1 MIVSI
6 SQPAYLPWLGYFDR
20 IAASDVH
27 IVLDQV
33 PLERSSTTRF
43 TNRNKVRGPG
53 GVQWLTVPVRG
64 ASAQPLICETLVDHE
79 QGWQQ
84 KHRRTVEQSYA
95 KAPHFHS
102 LVDLLQLSY
111 EQPWGRLADLLAVQ
125 RDWLL
130 RTLGISTRVEVG
142 SRMQVAGAKGD
153 LILHLC
159 QAVGATTYLSGP
171 FGRDYLDAG
180 AFERAGIRLAF
191 HDYAHPQYSQAQQ
204 PFEPYLS
211 ILDLLAN
218 CGPGSLGVLRTGK
231 A

>member
-6 SQPAYLPWLGYFDR
+6 SQPAYLPWLGYFAR
-20 IAASDVH
+20 IAASDLH

-64 ASAQPLICETLVDHE
+64 ASAQPLICETLVDNE
-79 QGWQQ
+79 QRWQQ

-95 KAPHFHS
+95 KTPHFHR
-102 LVDLLQLSY
+102 LGGLLELSY
-111 EQPWGRLADLLAVQ
+111 EQPWERLADLLGAQ

-130 RTLGISTRVEVG
+130 RTLGVTTRLEIG
-142 SRMQVAGAKGD
+142 SRMQVPGAKGD
-153 LILHLC
+153 LILNLC
-159 QAVGATTYLSGP
+159 RAAGATTYLSGP

-191 HDYAHPQYSQAQQ
+191 HDYAHPQYPQVQQ

-211 ILDLLAN
+211 VLDLLAN
-218 CGPGSLGVLRTGK
+218 CGTDSLAVLRAGK